1 MMAGVMIRPTELR
14 AIKDGEID
22 LAFRR
27 WERPRVVIGT
37 KMRTMVGLIEVT
49 SVDEV
54 PVEELT
60 EEEARRAG
68 SPSLAALLKA
78 LEPKADK
85 PAWRVGLRH
94 AGEDPRALLRD
105 TVPSRAEVTTIVGRL
120 ERLDRASSY
129 GAWTRQTLDLI
140 DRNPERRAPDLAAK
154 AGRETADFKKDVRKL
169 KELGLT
175 ESLAIGYRLSPRGE
189 VVVDRLRGRRRKR
202 PPRPEGTPL
211 PRAIGAPATRA
222 LREAG
227 LTSLEALHTVTE
239 SELAAL
245 HGVGPIAIARLREA
259 LDDAGLD
266 YRG

>member
-1 MMAGVMIRPTELR
+1 MIRPSELR

-27 WERPRVVIGT
+27 WERPRVVVGT
-37 KMRTMVGLIEVT
+37 KMRTMVGLVEVT
-49 SVDEV
+49 SVEQVEV
-54 PVEELT
+54 DDLT
-60 EEEARRAG
+60 EEDSRRAG
-68 SPSLAALLKA
+68 SPSLASLVKA
-78 LEPKADK
+78 LEPKAQH

-105 TVPSRAEVTTIVGRL
+105 TVPDKAELATILARL

-129 GAWTRQTLDLI
+129 GAWTRQTLDLV

-154 AGRETADFKKDVRKL
+154 AGRETPDFKKDVRKL

-189 VVVDRLRGRRRKR
+189 AVVDKLHGRRRKR

-222 LREAG
+222 LRQEG
-227 LTSLEALHTVTE
+227 LVTLESLGGVTQAQ
-239 SELAAL
+239 LAAL
-245 HGVGPIAIARLREA
+245 HGVGPIAIARLQEA
-259 LDDAGLD
+259 LADAGL
-266 YRG
+266 GFAT